1 MLPVTRLLATGI
13 AVCGFSLVLSTSSRL
28 VARAE
33 VPPADPPAFF
43 EQTVRPILEAHCF
56 QCHSH
61 AAKKAKGGLMLDARE
76 SVLKGGDRGPA
87 VVPGKP
93 DESLLVKAVFHRSDD
108 LKMPPKGKLADA
120 QVASLREWVR
130 RGAPWA
136 GSAFKL
142 AARPHGVITA
152 EDRAW
157 WAFRPVRAVE
167 PPRVADADWSDN
179 PSDRFIR
186 HRLDAEG
193 LAPSPSADRPAVIRR
208 VTFDLTGLPPTPAEV
223 ETFTNDL
230 SPDAYEKLVDRLL
243 ASPRYGE
250 RMARL
255 WFDVARYAESD
266 GFKADDYRPGAWRYR
281 DYVIKSFNADKPYDR
296 FLKEQLAGDEIAPD
310 DLEALVA
317 TGFLRAGIYEY
328 NNRDARTQWD
338 NMLNELTD
346 VVGDA
351 VLGLGVG
358 CAKCHDHKFDPIL
371 QRDYFRLKAFF
382 AGLSARDD
390 LPAATERQQSEYRA
404 KRAVWEAKTTDIR
417 ARIETLEAPMR
428 AKAEKDIVAKL
439 PNDIQALL
447 HKPAAER
454 SPYEQQLAELGY
466 RQVQYEYSHLDRMFK
481 DEQKQQLVQLRK
493 DLAKFDADKP
503 APLPEGVVARDVG
516 PVAAPTVVPKKG
528 GGEPVE
534 PGVPSVFDPN
544 PLSVTPPG
552 RPTTGRRTALAA
564 WLTRPDNPLTARVA
578 VNRLWQQHFGR
589 GLVATSSD
597 FGRLGQLPSHPEL
610 LDWLA
615 RRFVEGGWS
624 VKQIHRLIVLSR
636 SYRQSA
642 THPAPAAAV
651 RTDPEDRLLWRAGTR
666 RLDAEQVR
674 DALLA
679 VTGQLDLT
687 TGGPSVEP
695 AQPRRT
701 VYTKVKRNIRDPLLE
716 VFDAPESFTSTSQ
729 RNVTTTPPQALL
741 MVNGPFMLGQAK
753 ALAARLARAH
763 PRDYAARLD
772 AAFRLT
778 FGRPPTAAERWQA
791 LAFLDA
797 QARTVN
803 PTPDPAATVQYG
815 KLPFHEGRAALVEP
829 GGSMGRLTVP
839 DSPKLPEADFTIE
852 AFVQLRSL
860 YADAMVRPITSHWGG
875 DKAAPG
881 WLFGVTGKKSAYKPQ
896 VLVMQ
901 LWGETADGK
910 FVQEPVFSNLPVE
923 LNKAYFVAAALTLA
937 QDGRNGQVTFYTQ
950 DLSNDEDPLQMSQI
964 AHSIAKL
971 PGRRGPLTIGGGG
984 DLARE
989 RAWDGLIDDV
999 RLSAG
1004 ALPVRQLSLTAGA
1017 VTDRTCGLWQF
1028 EAGAGFFRDSSAN
1041 RLDITPSPG
1050 VSGKP
1055 AAAATD
1061 ARAAAWIDLC
1071 HVLLNANEFLY
1082 VD

>member
-1 MLPVTRLLATGI
+1 MLQVPRLLATGV
-13 AVCGFSLVLSTSSRL
+13 AVCVLWLVLSTSGRL

-33 VPPADPPAFF
+33 VPPADASAFF
-43 EQTVRPILEAHCF
+43 EKTVRPILESNCF

-61 AAKKAKGGLMLDARE
+61 AAKKAKGGLMLDTRE
-76 SVLKGGDRGPA
+76 SVLKGGDSGPA

-93 DESLLVKAVFHRSDD
+93 DESLLLKAVSHQSDD

-120 QVASLREWVR
+120 QVTSLREWVR
-130 RGAPWA
+130 RGALWTGPA
-136 GSAFKL
+136 AKV
-142 AARPHGVITA
+142 AARPRGVITA
-152 EDRAW
+152 EDRNW

-167 PPRVADADWSDN
+167 PPPVADADWSDN
-179 PSDRFIR
+179 PIDRFIR

-193 LAPSPSADRPAVIRR
+193 LTPSPSADRPALIRR

-223 ETFTNDL
+223 ETFTSDL
-230 SPDAYEKLVDRLL
+230 SPDAYEKLVNRLL

-281 DYVIKSFNADKPYDR
+281 DYVIKSFNADNPYDR

-310 DLEALVA
+310 DPEALVA

-328 NNRDARTQWD
+328 NNRDARLQWD

-390 LPAATERQQSEYRA
+390 LPTATERQQSEYRA
-404 KRAVWEAKTTDIR
+404 KLAVWEAKTGDVR
-417 ARIETLEAPMR
+417 ARIEALEAPMR
-428 AKAEKDIVAKL
+428 AKAEKDIVAKF
-439 PNDIQALL
+439 PDDIRGLL

-454 SPYEQQLAELGY
+454 TPYEQQLADLSY

-481 DEQKQQLVQLRK
+481 DEQKRQLIQLRK
-493 DLAKFDADKP
+493 ELAKFDPDKP

-544 PLSVTPPG
+544 PLPVTPPPG
-552 RPTTGRRTALAA
+552 RPTTGRRTALAD
-564 WLTRPDNPLTARVA
+564 WLTRPDHPLTARVA

-636 SYRQSA
+636 TYQQSA
-642 THPAPAAAV
+642 TRPAPAAAV
-651 RTDPEDRLLWRAGTR
+651 RTDPEDRLLWRAGIR

-687 TGGPSVEP
+687 AGGPSAEP

-741 MVNGPFMLGQAK
+741 MVNSPFMLGQAK
-753 ALAARLARAH
+753 ALATRLAREH
-763 PRDYAARLD
+763 PRHDAARLD
-772 AAFRLT
+772 TAFRLT
-778 FGRPPTAAERWQA
+778 FGRPPTAAERRQA
-791 LAFLDA
+791 LEFLDA

-803 PTPDPAATVQYG
+803 PKPDPAATVQYG

-829 GGSMGRLTVP
+829 GGPMGRLTVP
-839 DSPKLPEADFTIE
+839 DSPKLPEADFTVE
-852 AFVQLRSL
+852 AFVQLRSV
-860 YADAMVRPITSHWGG
+860 YADDMVRPIASHWGG
-875 DKAAPG
+875 DQAAPG
-881 WLFGVTGKKSAYKPQ
+881 WSFGITGKKSAYKPQ
-896 VLVMQ
+896 VLVME
-901 LWGETADGK
+901 LWGETAEGK
-910 FVQEPVFSNLPVE
+910 FVHEPLFSNLPLE
-923 LNKAYFVAAALTLA
+923 LNKAYFVAAAMTLVG
-937 QDGRNGQVTFYTQ
+937 DGRKGQVTFYTQ
-950 DLSNDEDPLQMSQI
+950 DLSNDEDPLQVSQI
-964 AHSIAKL
+964 THSLAKL

-984 DLARE
+984 DRVRE

-1004 ALPVRQLSLTAGA
+1004 ALPVKQLALTAAG

-1028 EAGAGFFRDSSAN
+1028 EPGTGFFRDSTAN

-1050 VSGKP
+1050 IGGKS
-1055 AAAATD
+1055 ATD
-1061 ARAAAWIDLC
+1061 GRAAAWVDLC